1 MNLEHTTHYDVAI
14 VGSGIA
20 GSSLAAI
27 LAKHGLSVV
36 VLEAGSHPKFAI
48 GESMILE
55 TSETM
60 RVLAEFYGVPELAY
74 FSSENYLS
82 KIGTS
87 HGVKRHFSY
96 LHHAPGETP
105 DASRALQAVIP
116 KEPHGHELHL
126 YRQDVDAFLTVC
138 AVKYGATVLQNTLVT
153 GLEVE
158 DDGVT
163 LTTKA
168 GRIEADYLVDAG
180 GFRSLVAE
188 KFGLRDF
195 DLQTHS
201 RALFTHLVGVP
212 DFHAVAGS
220 KTDYGLPFSVH
231 EGTLHH
237 IFEGGW
243 LWVIPF
249 DNHARST
256 NPLCSVGLLLDPR
269 VHPEKSDL
277 TPEEEFFEFIAQFPA
292 IAKQFENAKA
302 VRAWTRTGRL
312 QYSSHRVVG
321 DRWALLGHAAGFVDP
336 LYSKGLYTT
345 YASVSVL
352 ADLLLEAAETGD
364 YSAAHFQPL
373 ESLTLAY
380 VKANDRLVA
389 NSYKAFAHPKLWN
402 VYSVMWLLG
411 AYTEYVKLTSM
422 RARARDRDGY
432 YAEAHSLRL
441 VGGGFPEF
449 KVVADKVD
457 ELLEAVDPHDE
468 AAVDATVAEIKTICA
483 EVAWMPKAFS
493 DLLDGKN
500 HLPRRKLRLDLL
512 NSSRGFLGAGA
523 YREHFFGNI
532 STPAML
538 KAFVAEKLRYSAR
551 GLSLRARL
559 QRPVNLKQG

>member
-1 MNLEHTTHYDVAI
+1 MRHESTNRYDVAI
-14 VGSGIA
+14 IGSGIA

-27 LAKHGLSVV
+27 LARHGRRVV

-60 RVLAEFYGVPELAY
+60 RALAEFYDVPELAY

-96 LHHAPGETP
+96 MHHAPGETP
-105 DASRALQAVIP
+105 DASKALQAVIP

-153 GLEVE
+153 GLEINN
-158 DDGVT
+158 DDVT
-163 LTTKA
+163 LTTKTDQ
-168 GRIEADYLVDAG
+168 IEADFLVDAG

-188 KFGLRDF
+188 KFGLREF
-195 DLQTHS
+195 ELQTHS
-201 RALFTHLVGVP
+201 RALFTHMVGVP
-212 DFHAVAGS
+212 DFHEVTAS
-220 KTDYGLPFSVH
+220 KSDYGLPFSVH

-249 DNHARST
+249 DNHSKAT

-269 VHPEKSDL
+269 VRPEKSEL
-277 TPEEEFFEFIAQFPA
+277 TPEEEFFDFVAQFPA
-292 IAKQFENAKA
+292 IAKQFEGAKA

-312 QYSSHRVVG
+312 QYSSDRVVG
-321 DRWALLGHAAGFVDP
+321 DRWALLGHAAGFIDP

-389 NSYKAFAHPKLWN
+389 NSYKSFAHPELWN

-422 RARARDRDGY
+422 RARRLSRDAY
-432 YAEAHSLRL
+432 YAEARALRL

-449 KVVADKVD
+449 KRVADKVD
-457 ELLEAVDPHDE
+457 TLLEAVNPHDE
-468 AAVDATVAEIKTICA
+468 AAVDATVAEVKAIFA
-483 EVAWMPKAFS
+483 EVAWLPKAFQ

-512 NSSRGFLGAGA
+512 NSSTGFLGTGA
-523 YREHFFGNI
+523 YREHFFGDV
-532 STPAML
+532 SVGGMVKT
-538 KAFVAEKLRYSAR
+538 FVAEKLRYSANGFLKPR
-551 GLSLRARL
+551 
-559 QRPVNLKQG
+559 RPAKS

>member
-1 MNLEHTTHYDVAI
+1 MKASAKYDVAI
-14 VGSGIA
+14 IGSGIA

-27 LAKHGLSVV
+27 LAKHGRSVV

-60 RVLAEFYGVPELAY
+60 RALAEFYKVPELAF

-96 LHHAPGETP
+96 LHHAPGEMP
-105 DASRALQAVIP
+105 DASKALQAVIP

-126 YRQDVDAFLTVC
+126 YRQDVDAFLTFC
-138 AVKYGATVLQNTLVT
+138 AVKYGATVLQNTPVIDF
-153 GLEVE
+153 EIR

-163 LTTKA
+163 LTTKE
-168 GRIEADYLVDAG
+168 GRLEADYLVDAG

-188 KFGLRDF
+188 KFNLREF

-201 RALFTHLVGVP
+201 RAIFTHMVGVP
-212 DFHAVAGS
+212 DFHEVEE
-220 KTDYGLPFSVH
+220 TDYGLPFSVH

-249 DNHARST
+249 DNHTKAT

-269 VHPEKSDL
+269 VYPEKSDL
-277 TPEEEFFEFIAQFPA
+277 TPEEEFFEFIARFPA
-292 IAKQFENAKA
+292 IAKQFAEAKA

-345 YASVSVL
+345 YASVSLL
-352 ADLLLEAAETGD
+352 ANLLLKAEKTGD
-364 YSAAHFQPL
+364 YSAGTVS
-373 ESLTLAY
+373 SL
-380 VKANDRLVA
+380 
-389 NSYKAFAHPKLWN
+389 
-402 VYSVMWLLG
+402 
-411 AYTEYVKLTSM
+411 
-422 RARARDRDGY
+422 
-432 YAEAHSLRL
+432 
-441 VGGGFPEF
+441 
-449 KVVADKVD
+449 
-457 ELLEAVDPHDE
+457 
-468 AAVDATVAEIKTICA
+468 
-483 EVAWMPKAFS
+483 
-493 DLLDGKN
+493 
-500 HLPRRKLRLDLL
+500 
-512 NSSRGFLGAGA
+512 
-523 YREHFFGNI
+523 
-532 STPAML
+532 
-538 KAFVAEKLRYSAR
+538 
-551 GLSLRARL
+551 
-559 QRPVNLKQG
+559 